1 MSNIFL
7 QAIMHQACQLPTDPS
22 QLAFTICREILVF
35 VLNYKHFLTKP
46 TAAEIV
52 SVFDL
57 EIAHSYECAPES
69 SHSSF

>member
-52 SVFDL
+52 SVFF
-57 EIAHSYECAPES
+57 S
-69 SHSSF
+69 SLCLFLLVLRELGSLC